1 MRYNIIPPSFKIR
14 LVEISQERFIECR
27 HYHYISNRLKW
38 SARDSFEKVPRYLK
52 KLVCQR
58 QSFNFLF
65 FFKKNTFFIEWQALA
80 HYLQAVEAETPSPFY
95 NPFCTDIESLFLRG
109 RDVRTKEILCL
120 PLWTSFKWFIF
131 KEVDQIVRIPSSGSS
146 AKMPTA
152 NSWAI
157 ETIFS

>member
-52 KLVCQR
+52 KLVCQGQFQR
-58 QSFNFLF
+58 
-65 FFKKNTFFIEWQALA
+65 KNPFFIEWQALA
-80 HYLQAVEAETPSPFY
+80 HYLQAETPSPFY